1 MLEMTHRERVMAAL
15 NHRQP
20 DRTPID
26 FGGTFTTTIF
36 QAAYERLKDHL
47 GLEHETG
54 IYSKTRR
61 LAVPDVSGVERVGV
75 DTRMGGLVA

>member
-54 IYSKTRR
+54 I
-61 LAVPDVSGVERVGV
+61 
-75 DTRMGGLVA
+75 